1 MYSMKREYNEKRNYI
16 RMKVDAPVNVK
27 VHTDGN
33 VLQGVC
39 RDLSGGGLQVELDK
53 ALPSGTKV
61 EVVIA
66 SAHGH
71 NPMLKAIATVTRV
84 ISQPTSG
91 ESPCLIGMEITEV
104 LN

>member
-1 MYSMKREYNEKRNYI
+1 MYSAKREYNEKRNYI

-27 VHTDGN
+27 VHTDGQI
-33 VLQGVC
+33 LQGLC

-53 ALPSGTKV
+53 ALPTGTKV

-71 NPMLKAIATVTRV
+71 NPMLKARATVTR
-84 ISQPTSG
+84 IESEPTSE
-91 ESPCLIGMEITEV
+91 ESPCLIGMKITEV
-104 LN
+104 LD